1 MTGIVIVEDDDSN
14 AAIEEVGEVATE
26 VAESVA
32 DAIVDA
38 IEEITEVIE
47 PATSDDTAIVVG
59 YTMAEVAHIN
69 ERLDAVEAK
78 LAMTEATADLAV
90 SLAVE
95 AVEEPA
101 PVVVEEEHH
110 EPVPEDESPSTT
122 KSKFNDFWFGKK

>member
-1 MTGIVIVEDDDSN
+1 MSEITIVEDESGSED
-14 AAIEEVGEVATE
+14 VGEVATE
-26 VAESVA
+26 VAEAVS
-32 DAIVDA
+32 DAIVAVAEATEPETPSD
-38 IEEITEVIE
+38 EI
-47 PATSDDTAIVVG
+47 AIVVG

>member
-1 MTGIVIVEDDDSN
+1 MSEITIVEDESGSED
-14 AAIEEVGEVATE
+14 VGEVATE
-26 VAESVA
+26 VAEAVS
-32 DAIVDA
+32 DAIVAVAEATEPETPSD
-38 IEEITEVIE
+38 EI
-47 PATSDDTAIVVG
+47 AIVVG

-90 SLAVE
+90 SLAIE

-101 PVVVEEEHH
+101 PVVEE
-110 EPVPEDESPSTT
+110 PTSPPPPEDEPPATT

>member
-1 MTGIVIVEDDDSN
+1 MSEIVIVEDDDSN
-14 AAIEEVGEVATE
+14 AIEEVGEVATE

-59 YTMAEVAHIN
+59 YTMAEVVQLREQVGAL
-69 ERLDAVEAK
+69 EARLATVD
-78 LAMTEATADLAV
+78 ATADLAV
-90 SLAVE
+90 SLAIE

-101 PVVVEEEHH
+101 PVVEE
-110 EPVPEDESPSTT
+110 PTSPPPEDEPPATT
-122 KSKFNDFWFGKK
+122 KTKFNDWYFGKKK